1 MTERSYGALSRSL
14 RLPLSVDPD
23 KVEARFHNGVL
34 IVTFPSGRKRSGQRR
49 RSRLDRVLSAM
60 PSRAAGRLI
69 KLGEALAMAIRL
81 ATS

>member
-34 IVTFPSGRKRSGQRR
+34 IVITLPKRPEAQR
-49 RSRLDRVLSAM
+49 
-60 PSRAAGRLI
+60 PTKKI
-69 KLGEALAMAIRL
+69 
-81 ATS
+81 